1 MAKKILAALLFFLF
15 YTNALSFAALNLT
28 VEEQQ
33 WLDKHQV
40 LTYGTDNDFP
50 PFEFEGTDG
59 KTTGI
64 NPAYLKLIEKEL
76 GIQFLYKVDK
86 WSAIIK
92 QLQTGEVDLV
102 VASITP
108 ERQKTMLFTREF
120 ISVPSAIIVRTDNN
134 TIKNKDDLTNLKI
147 STVAGWAW
155 NEDLK
160 SAHPD
165 LKLIAYPTM
174 FEAFNAVAFGDVDA
188 TIQDLATSGYIIKK
202 NKITTLKMVN
212 IYDRS
217 LDLHF
222 SVKSTNPILENIL
235 EKAFLNIPKES
246 IDTIYDEW
254 IRLEPIPFYQNK
266 DFIRASVVILIIVM
280 SIIAWSVVLK
290 TQVQKR
296 TKDLKAANDEL
307 ESTIE
312 MQRTLQRQLIDQE
325 KMAALGSLV
334 AGISHEVNAPLGII
348 KTAMSVL
355 EQNMNAA
362 ITLFENKKLTQT
374 LLKEHFDDSKESIEI
389 MEHSIHKAIDIIQN
403 MKTMSSDQMQE
414 NREFFNLCD
423 YMNKIKGNLKYECK
437 KKQVQLLIDCPG
449 TIMIYSYPGIYS
461 QIFTNLILNS
471 IIHAFNQ
478 QDTGTIGIQLSTS
491 ETHLIIKYQ
500 DNGCGMD
507 ADSLTK
513 MFDAFYTTRKATG
526 GTGLGLYIV
535 RTLITKQLGGE
546 IECTS
551 SIGNGINFVIK
562 IPKESWTVE

>member
-28 VEEQQ
+28 DEEQQ
-33 WLDKHQV
+33 WLDAHQV
-40 LTYGTDNDFP
+40 LIYGTDNDFP

-76 GIQFLYKVDK
+76 GITFVYKIDK
-86 WSAIIK
+86 WADIIK
-92 QLQTGEVDLV
+92 QLQTDEIDLIS
-102 VASITP
+102 ASITP
-108 ERQKTMLFTREF
+108 EREKTMLFTSEF

-134 TIKNKDDLTNLKI
+134 TIKSKDDLTNLKI
-147 STVAGWAW
+147 STVDGWAW

-160 SAHPD
+160 RTHPH
-165 LKLIAYPTM
+165 LELVAYPTM

-212 IYDRS
+212 TYDQS

-222 SVKSTNPILENIL
+222 SVKSTNPILQSIL
-235 EKAFLNIPKES
+235 EKAFMNIPKES
-246 IDTIYDEW
+246 IDAIYNEW

-266 DFIRASVVILIIVM
+266 DFIRASIVILIIVI
-280 SIIAWSVVLK
+280 SITAWSILLK
-290 TQVQKR
+290 IQVQKR

-355 EQNMNAA
+355 EQNMDGA
-362 ITLFENKKLTQT
+362 ITLFENKKLTQN
-374 LLKEHFDDSKESIEI
+374 LLKDHFNDSKESLEI
-389 MEHSIHKAIDIIQN
+389 MAHSIHKAIDIIQN

-423 YMNKIKGNLKYECK
+423 YMNKIKSNLKYECK
-437 KKQVQLLIDCPG
+437 KKHVQLFIECPG

-471 IIHAFNQ
+471 IIHAFNE
-478 QDTGTIGIQLSTS
+478 QDSGNIDIQLSTS

-507 ADSLTK
+507 ANSLSK
-513 MFDAFYTTRKATG
+513 MFDAFYTTRKGLG

-551 SIGNGINFVIK
+551 SVGNGIVFVIQ
-562 IPKESWTVE
+562 IPKESWTMN